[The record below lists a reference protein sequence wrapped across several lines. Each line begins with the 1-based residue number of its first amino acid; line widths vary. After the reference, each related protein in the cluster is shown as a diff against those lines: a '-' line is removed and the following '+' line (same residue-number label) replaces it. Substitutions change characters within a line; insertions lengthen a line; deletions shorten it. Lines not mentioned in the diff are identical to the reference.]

1 MKMYDLLVYTS
12 LTYCCMI
19 DHFVTCS
26 CMIEQFITY
35 IFMIEQLEFTI
46 YNEQL

>member
-1 MKMYDLLVYTS
+1 
-12 LTYCCMI
+12 MI